1 MRGATIM
8 EAEARRAIILVLD
21 GVGAGEMPDA
31 AQYGDEGSN
40 TLSNTAEKAG
50 GIILPVLGSM
60 GIGNSAC
67 LSGKALLGTPP
78 AETPSASW
86 GRLTELSPGKDSTTG
101 HWEMA
106 GNVLKKPFPLYPAG
120 FPGRI
125 IRDFEEATGRGTLC
139 NLPYSGT
146 DVIRDYG
153 EEHIRTGK
161 FIVYTSG
168 DSVFQIASH
177 VDIIPLE
184 ELYSAS
190 RAAREL
196 LRGEHEVGRVIAR
209 PFAGKPGAFERV
221 GAKRRDFA
229 VEPPVPNLLQLVQDA
244 GLSVM
249 ACGKI
254 DDLFA
259 NKGITASRH
268 VSGNRA
274 TMEAM
279 MQFIEEG
286 ASGLIFA
293 NCVDFDMLYGH
304 RNDHMG
310 MKRALEET
318 DPLIGRAA
326 GMLGERDLLIV
337 TADHGNDPTTPSTD
351 HSREHP
357 FVLVWHKGI
366 SPRPLGDRASFAD
379 VGATVAAW
387 LGIPWD
393 LPGESMLDPKG
404 A

>member
-1 MRGATIM
+1 MMIIAG
-8 EAEARRAIILVLD
+8 RRAIILVLD

-31 AQYGDEGSN
+31 ELYGDKGSN

-50 GIILPVLGSM
+50 GLNLPVLGSM
-60 GIGNSAC
+60 GIGNSAA
-67 LSGKALLGTPP
+67 LSGKPMQGTPP
-78 AETPSASW
+78 VKAPSASW

-106 GNVLKKPFPLYPAG
+106 GNVLQKAFPLYPHG
-120 FPGRI
+120 FPDSI
-125 IRDFEEATGRGTLC
+125 IAQFTAAAGRGALC

-153 EEHIRTGK
+153 EEHMRTGK

-177 VDIIPLE
+177 VDVISLD
-184 ELYSAS
+184 ELYAAS
-190 RAAREL
+190 RAAREI

-221 GAKRRDFA
+221 GARRRDFA
-229 VEPPVPNLLQLVQDA
+229 VEPPVPNLLQAVQDA

-259 NKGITASRH
+259 NKGITETRH
-268 VSGNRA
+268 VSGNKA

-286 ASGLIFA
+286 TPGLIFA

-318 DPLIGRAA
+318 DPLISKAL
-326 GMLGERDLLIV
+326 GMLGDGDLMIV

-357 FVLVWHKGI
+357 FVLVWHKGMK
-366 SPRPLGDRASFAD
+366 PQPLGDRKTFAD
-379 VGATVAAW
+379 VGATVADW
-387 LGIPWD
+387 LGIRWD
-393 LPGESMLDPKG
+393 LPGESMLGPKG

>member
-1 MRGATIM
+1 MM
-8 EAEARRAIILVLD
+8 ESTGRRAIILVLD

-31 AQYGDEGSN
+31 ALYGDAGSN
-40 TLSNTAEKAG
+40 TLSNTAERAG
-50 GIILPVLGSM
+50 GLNLPVLGSM
-60 GIGNSAC
+60 GIGNAAA
-67 LSGKALLGTPP
+67 LSGKAIIGVPP
-78 AETPSASW
+78 VKEPSASW

-106 GNVLKKPFPLYPAG
+106 GNVLQKAFPLYPKG
-120 FPGRI
+120 FPASVMEK
-125 IRDFEEATGRGTLC
+125 FERSTGRGTLC

-146 DVIRDYG
+146 DVIRDFG
-153 EEHIRTGK
+153 DEHMRTGK

-177 VDIIPLE
+177 VEVIPLE
-184 ELYSAS
+184 ELYAAS
-190 RAAREL
+190 RAAREI

-209 PFAGKPGAFERV
+209 PFTGKPGAFERV

-259 NKGITASRH
+259 NRGITATRH
-268 VSGNRA
+268 VSGNSA

-279 MQFIEEG
+279 MQFLEEG
-286 ASGLIFA
+286 ALGLIFA

-304 RNDHMG
+304 RNDYLG

-318 DPLIGRAA
+318 DPLIGKAL
-326 GMLGERDLLIV
+326 GMLKDDDLIII

-357 FVLVWHKGI
+357 FVLVWHKGMR
-366 SPRPLGDRASFAD
+366 PRPLGDRRTFAD
-379 VGATVAAW
+379 VGASVADW
-387 LGIPWD
+387 LGVKWS
-393 LPGESMLDPKG
+393 LPGESMLEPKG

>member
-1 MRGATIM
+1 M
-8 EAEARRAIILVLD
+8 EAAGRRAIILVLD
-21 GVGAGEMPDA
+21 GVGVGEMPDA
-31 AQYGDEGSN
+31 SLYGDEGSN

-50 GIILPVLGSM
+50 GLDLPVLGSM
-60 GIGNSAC
+60 GIGNSAA
-67 LSGKALLGTPP
+67 LSGKPILGTPP
-78 AETPSASW
+78 VDGPSASW

-106 GNVLKKPFPLYPAG
+106 GNVLEKPFPLYPGG
-120 FPGRI
+120 FPPSI
-125 IRDFEEATGRGTLC
+125 IEEFSHVTGRGVLC

-177 VDIIPLE
+177 VDAIPLE
-184 ELYSAS
+184 ELYAAS
-190 RAAREL
+190 RAARET

-229 VEPPVPNLLQLVQDA
+229 VEPPVPNLLQQVQDA

-259 NKGITASRH
+259 NKGISASRH

-279 MQFIEEG
+279 MQFILEG

-310 MKRALEET
+310 MKSALEET
-318 DPLIGRAA
+318 DPLIGRVL
-326 GMLGERDLLIV
+326 GMLGEGDLLII

-357 FVLVWHKGI
+357 FVLVWHHGI
-366 SPRPLGDRASFAD
+366 EPQPLADRESFAD
-379 VGATVAAW
+379 VGATVADW
-387 LGIPWD
+387 LGIGWP
-393 LPGESMLDPKG
+393 LPGKSMLGPKG